1 MEEVLKWL
9 ETLIP
14 ENFDYEALFTALVV
28 LSVGTIVL
36 GLIGR
41 YAFGKKSILHG
52 SVSSVIG
59 ILFIYALVIV
69 IHSTGFE
76 LGFMLSPLPFIT
88 LSGEY
93 LTMFSMIGK
102 DYVVI
107 SAELLNMIVLA
118 VAVNLIDRVMPTGK
132 RIFGWLIYRS
142 LSVVLGVLAFT
153 GLMMLV
159 NHFLPEGLITWA
171 PVILLAML
179 VLSLLLG
186 ALKVVVGAALSLIDP
201 LVGMF
206 YTFFFATVL
215 GKIVSKAML
224 TTVIMAGLVYALEYF
239 GISVVFIGTSVLTAY
254 IPLLIVLLILWYII
268 GKVMAK

>member
-1 MEEVLKWL
+1 MEEILNWL
-9 ETLIP
+9 ASLIP
-14 ENFDYEALFTALVV
+14 ENFNYESFFTATVV

-41 YAFGKKSILHG
+41 YAFGKKSVLHG

-69 IHSTGFE
+69 VHSTGTE
-76 LGFMLSPLPFIT
+76 LGFMLSPLPFIS
-88 LSGEY
+88 LDGEY
-93 LTMFSMIGK
+93 LTMFSFMGQNYIT
-102 DYVVI
+102 I
-107 SAELLNMIVLA
+107 SGELLNMIILA

-132 RIFGWLIYRS
+132 KVFGWLIYRS

-159 NHFLPEGLITWA
+159 SHFLPEGLLTWA
-171 PVILLAML
+171 PVILLSLL

-186 ALKVVVGAALSLIDP
+186 ALKVVVGAALTLINP
-201 LVGMF
+201 LLGVF
-206 YTFFFATVL
+206 YTFFFSTVL

-224 TTVIMAGLVYALEYF
+224 TTLIMAALVYALNHFNIMVIY
-239 GISVVFIGTSVLTAY
+239 IGASVLTAY
-254 IPLLIVLLILWYII
+254 IPLLILLLILWYVV
-268 GKVMAK
+268 GKVMVK